1 MSTELNWR
9 SWPSRVAVG
18 VLAGNSRDVYV
29 GRVKRLLLIIAAL
42 PALFTGCIS
51 IEPPIPPAEAIEAI
65 IRDAANKPQ
74 GQLTREDYLGIRR
87 LSLLDKEITGLQ
99 AMPVFSHALDLAE
112 LNLYDNQISDLTP
125 ISRLSKLRWLNLG
138 RNRITDLTPLKKLDH
153 LKQLYLYEN
162 PNLTVTQV
170 AELQKA
176 LPNCGIH
183 HNATK

>member
-1 MSTELNWR
+1 M
-9 SWPSRVAVG
+9 G
-18 VLAGNSRDVYV
+18 VLAGTSRDVYV
-29 GRVKRLLLIIAAL
+29 GRVKRLLLMIAIL

-51 IEPPIPPAEAIEAI
+51 IEPPIPPAEAVEAI

-74 GQLTREDYLGIRR
+74 GQLTREDYQGIHD
-87 LSLLDKEITGLQ
+87 LCLLDKKISDLQ

-112 LNLYDNQISDLTP
+112 LNLYDNQISDLAP
-125 ISRLSKLRWLNLG
+125 ISQLNKLRWLNLG
-138 RNRITDLTPLKKLDH
+138 RNQITDLTPLKKLDQ
-153 LKQLYLYEN
+153 LEKLYLYEN
-162 PNLTVTQV
+162 PNLTKTQI

>member
-1 MSTELNWR
+1 M
-9 SWPSRVAVG
+9 G

-29 GRVKRLLLIIAAL
+29 GRVKRLLLIVAAL

>member
-1 MSTELNWR
+1 M
-9 SWPSRVAVG
+9 G
-18 VLAGNSRDVYV
+18 VLAGISRDVYV
-29 GRVKRLLLIIAAL
+29 GRVKRLLLMIAVL

-51 IEPPIPPAEAIEAI
+51 IEPPIPPAEAVEAI

-74 GQLTREDYLGIRR
+74 GQLTREDYQGIHD
-87 LSLLDKEITGLQ
+87 LCLLDKEISDLQ
-99 AMPVFSHALDLAE
+99 AMPVFNHALDLAE

-125 ISRLSKLRWLNLG
+125 ISQLNKLRWLNLG
-138 RNRITDLTPLKKLDH
+138 RNQITDLTPLKKLNQ

-162 PNLTVTQV
+162 PNLTKTQI